1 MPRKSSKPSMDGDG
15 LLPSLLLFLAAGA
28 YYFLSAQTIINRGF
42 VHPDV
47 RQMVGLMCLSDSS
60 FCVLSGAWSR
70 RRAALGT
77 KRARTRK
84 ERRRARTGLPRL
96 ALYALPVFDMFGL
109 VVAFEAIRVAGSGF
123 HQTVG
128 GASIPIGTALNVL
141 LLRTRFSYEQL
152 SAIGVVMLGLA
163 VKARALLSASADFPA
178 EAFALV
184 VASCFGY
191 AMRGVVMEYLSTS
204 ANPPSG
210 DRMTLQMSVT
220 GLIVW
225 SLYFTVRVLPNFD
238 VLVTA
243 PFVEATR
250 AYGAAPTALLYVT
263 HAASRGLTSKGMMG
277 IVRGGGATA
286 LSLAQVTRASVI
298 VVLSDVLFCASDA
311 RQCLDRAGAFSAAFV
326 VAGGALFAAAK
337 RRAATAATLK
347 RRRPFRGAAAAR
359 STPSI
364 VYKGGEASMERRAS
378 DPRATSGASAGVA
391 TRRRAAA
398 KK

>member
-1 MPRKSSKPSMDGDG
+1 MPRKPAKPSMEGDG
-15 LLPSLLLFLAAGA
+15 LLPPLLQFLAAGA

-70 RRAALGT
+70 RCTSRGT
-77 KRARTRK
+77 KRAKTP
-84 ERRRARTGLPRL
+84 ERRPKLAGLPRL
-96 ALYALPVFDMFGL
+96 ALYALPVFDLFGL

-141 LLRTRFSYEQL
+141 LLRTRFSYAQL

-163 VKARALLSASADFPA
+163 VKARALLSDAADFPA
-178 EAFALV
+178 EAFLLV

-191 AMRGVVMEYLSTS
+191 AMRGVTMEYLSKT

-210 DRMTLQMSVT
+210 DRMTLQMSVS
-220 GLIVW
+220 GLIAW
-225 SLYFTVRVLPNFD
+225 SLYFCVFALPNYD
-238 VLVTA
+238 AWVRA
-243 PFVEATR
+243 PFAEATR
-250 AYGAAPTALLYVT
+250 AFGVAPTALLYAT
-263 HAASRGLTSKGMMG
+263 HAVSRGLTSKGIMG
-277 IVRGGGATA
+277 IVRRGGSTA

-298 VVLSDVLFCASDA
+298 VVLSHFLFCASDA
-311 RQCLDRAGAFSAAFV
+311 RQCLDRAGASSAALV
-326 VAGGALFAAAK
+326 VAGGALFAVAKNRAGATRAATRERRSPRSVAAKATAVDVDETK
-337 RRAATAATLK
+337 RRAT
-347 RRRPFRGAAAAR
+347 
-359 STPSI
+359 
-364 VYKGGEASMERRAS
+364 
-378 DPRATSGASAGVA
+378 PRAT
-391 TRRRAAA
+391 RRHAAA

>member
-1 MPRKSSKPSMDGDG
+1 MDGDG

-70 RRAALGT
+70 RHATVGT
-77 KRARTRK
+77 KRAMTRK
-84 ERRRARTGLPRL
+84 EVRRPKSAGLPRV
-96 ALYALPVFDMFGL
+96 ALYALPVFDLFGL

-243 PFVEATR
+243 PFAEATR

-311 RQCLDRAGAFSAAFV
+311 RQCLDRAGAFSAALV

-337 RRAATAATLK
+337 RRAASAAALK
-347 RRRPFRGAAAAR
+347 RRRPLRGAAGSR
-359 STPSI
+359 SQPS
-364 VYKGGEASMERRAS
+364 VNEGDTSVKRRAS
-378 DPRATSGASAGVA
+378 DPRATSSASAGVA

>member
-1 MPRKSSKPSMDGDG
+1 MDGDG

-77 KRARTRK
+77 KRAKTRK
-84 ERRRARTGLPRL
+84 ERRPKAAGLPRL
-96 ALYALPVFDMFGL
+96 ALYALPVFDLFGL

-243 PFVEATR
+243 PFAE
-250 AYGAAPTALLYVT
+250 PTALLYVT

-311 RQCLDRAGAFSAAFV
+311 RQCLDRAGAFSAALV

-337 RRAATAATLK
+337 RRAASAAALK
-347 RRRPFRGAAAAR
+347 RRRPLRGAAGSR
-359 STPSI
+359 SQPS
-364 VYKGGEASMERRAS
+364 VNEGDTSVKRRAS
-378 DPRATSGASAGVA
+378 DPRATSSASAGVA

>member
-1 MPRKSSKPSMDGDG
+1 MPRESSKPSMDGDG

-77 KRARTRK
+77 KRAKTRK
-84 ERRRARTGLPRL
+84 ERRPKAAGLPRL
-96 ALYALPVFDMFGL
+96 ALYALPVFDLFGL

-243 PFVEATR
+243 PFAEATR

-311 RQCLDRAGAFSAAFV
+311 RQCLDRAGAFSAALV

-337 RRAATAATLK
+337 RRAASAAALK
-347 RRRPFRGAAAAR
+347 RRRPFRGAAGSR
-359 STPSI
+359 SQPS
-364 VYKGGEASMERRAS
+364 VNGGDTSVKRRAS
-378 DPRATSGASAGVA
+378 DPRATSSASAGVA

>member
-1 MPRKSSKPSMDGDG
+1 MPRKPAKPSMEGDG
-15 LLPSLLLFLAAGA
+15 LLSPLLQFLAAGA

-47 RQMVGLMCLSDSS
+47 RQMVGLMSLSDSS
-60 FCVLSGAWSR
+60 FCLLTSAWSR
-70 RRAALGT
+70 RRASRG
-77 KRARTRK
+77 KNRAKTP
-84 ERRRARTGLPRL
+84 ERRPKLAGLPRL
-96 ALYALPVFDMFGL
+96 ALYALPVFDLFGL

-225 SLYFTVRVLPNFD
+225 SLYFTVRVLPKFD

-243 PFVEATR
+243 PFAEATR

-337 RRAATAATLK
+337 RRAANAATLK
-347 RRRPFRGAAAAR
+347 RKRPFRGAAAAR

>member
-77 KRARTRK
+77 KRAKTRK
-84 ERRRARTGLPRL
+84 ERRPKAAGLPRL
-96 ALYALPVFDMFGL
+96 ALYALPVFDLFGL

-141 LLRTRFSYEQL
+141 LLRTRFSYAQL

-163 VKARALLSASADFPA
+163 VKARALLSDAADFPA
-178 EAFALV
+178 EAFLLV

-191 AMRGVVMEYLSTS
+191 AMRGVTMEYLSKT

-210 DRMTLQMSVT
+210 DRMTLQMSVS
-220 GLIVW
+220 GLIAW
-225 SLYFTVRVLPNFD
+225 SLYFCVFALPNYD
-238 VLVTA
+238 AWVRA
-243 PFVEATR
+243 PFAEATR
-250 AYGAAPTALLYVT
+250 AFGVAPTALLYAT
-263 HAASRGLTSKGMMG
+263 HAVSRGLTSKGIMG
-277 IVRGGGATA
+277 IVRRGGSTA

-298 VVLSDVLFCASDA
+298 VVLSHFLFCASDA
-311 RQCLDRAGAFSAAFV
+311 RQCLDRAGASSAALV
-326 VAGGALFAAAK
+326 VAGGALFAVAKNRAGATRAATRERRSPRSVAAKATAVDVDETK
-337 RRAATAATLK
+337 RRAT
-347 RRRPFRGAAAAR
+347 
-359 STPSI
+359 
-364 VYKGGEASMERRAS
+364 
-378 DPRATSGASAGVA
+378 PRAT
-391 TRRRAAA
+391 RRHAAA

>member
-1 MPRKSSKPSMDGDG
+1 MPRKPAKPSMEGDG
-15 LLPSLLLFLAAGA
+15 LLPPLLQFLAAGA

-70 RRAALGT
+70 RCTSRGT
-77 KRARTRK
+77 KRAKTP
-84 ERRRARTGLPRL
+84 ERRPKLAGLPRL
-96 ALYALPVFDMFGL
+96 ALYALPVFDLFGL

-243 PFVEATR
+243 PFAEATR
-250 AYGAAPTALLYVT
+250 AFGAAPTALLYVT

-311 RQCLDRAGAFSAAFV
+311 RQCLDRAGAFSAALV

-337 RRAATAATLK
+337 RRAASAAALK
-347 RRRPFRGAAAAR
+347 RRRPFRGAAGSR
-359 STPSI
+359 SQPS
-364 VYKGGEASMERRAS
+364 VNEGDTSVKRRAS
-378 DPRATSGASAGVA
+378 DPRATSSASASVA

>member
-1 MPRKSSKPSMDGDG
+1 MPRKPAKPSMEGDG
-15 LLPSLLLFLAAGA
+15 LLSPLLQFLAAGA

-70 RRAALGT
+70 RCTSRGT
-77 KRARTRK
+77 KRAKTP
-84 ERRRARTGLPRL
+84 ERRPKLAGLPRL
-96 ALYALPVFDMFGL
+96 ALYALPVFDLFGL

-141 LLRTRFSYEQL
+141 LLRTRFSYAQL

-163 VKARALLSASADFPA
+163 VKARALLSDAADFPA
-178 EAFALV
+178 EAFLLV

-191 AMRGVVMEYLSTS
+191 AMRGVTMEYLSKT

-210 DRMTLQMSVT
+210 DRMTLQMSVS
-220 GLIVW
+220 GLIAW
-225 SLYFTVRVLPNFD
+225 SLYFCVFALPNYD
-238 VLVTA
+238 AWVRA
-243 PFVEATR
+243 PFAEATR
-250 AYGAAPTALLYVT
+250 AFGVAPTALLYAT
-263 HAASRGLTSKGMMG
+263 HAVSRGLTSKGIMG
-277 IVRGGGATA
+277 IVRRGGSTA

-298 VVLSDVLFCASDA
+298 VVLSHFLFCASDA
-311 RQCLDRAGAFSAAFV
+311 RQCLDRAGASSAALV
-326 VAGGALFAAAK
+326 VAGGALFAVAKNRAGATRAATRERRSPRSVAAKATAVDVDETK
-337 RRAATAATLK
+337 RRAT
-347 RRRPFRGAAAAR
+347 
-359 STPSI
+359 
-364 VYKGGEASMERRAS
+364 
-378 DPRATSGASAGVA
+378 PRAT
-391 TRRRAAA
+391 RRHAAA

>member
-1 MPRKSSKPSMDGDG
+1 MPRKPAKPSMEGDG
-15 LLPSLLLFLAAGA
+15 LLPPLLQFLAAGA

-70 RRAALGT
+70 RCTSRGT
-77 KRARTRK
+77 KRAKTP
-84 ERRRARTGLPRL
+84 ERRPKLAGLPRL
-96 ALYALPVFDMFGL
+96 ALYALPVFDLFGL

-141 LLRTRFSYEQL
+141 LLRTRFSYAQL

-163 VKARALLSASADFPA
+163 VKARALLSDAADFPA
-178 EAFALV
+178 EAFLLV

-191 AMRGVVMEYLSTS
+191 AMRGVTMEYLSKT

-210 DRMTLQMSVT
+210 DRMTLQMSVS
-220 GLIVW
+220 GLIAW
-225 SLYFTVRVLPNFD
+225 SLYFCVFALPNYD
-238 VLVTA
+238 AWVRA
-243 PFVEATR
+243 PFAEATR
-250 AYGAAPTALLYVT
+250 AFGVAPTALLYAT
-263 HAASRGLTSKGMMG
+263 HAVSRGLTSKGIMG
-277 IVRGGGATA
+277 IVRRGGSTA

-298 VVLSDVLFCASDA
+298 VVLSHFLFCASDA
-311 RQCLDRAGAFSAAFV
+311 RQCLDRAGASSAALV
-326 VAGGALFAAAK
+326 VAGGALFAVAKNRAGATRDATRERRSPRSVAAKATAVDVDETK
-337 RRAATAATLK
+337 RRAT
-347 RRRPFRGAAAAR
+347 
-359 STPSI
+359 
-364 VYKGGEASMERRAS
+364 
-378 DPRATSGASAGVA
+378 PRAT
-391 TRRRAAA
+391 RRHAAA

>member
-250 AYGAAPTALLYVT
+250 AYGAAPTALL
-263 HAASRGLTSKGMMG
+263 
-277 IVRGGGATA
+277 
-286 LSLAQVTRASVI
+286 
-298 VVLSDVLFCASDA
+298 
-311 RQCLDRAGAFSAAFV
+311 
-326 VAGGALFAAAK
+326 
-337 RRAATAATLK
+337 
-347 RRRPFRGAAAAR
+347 
-359 STPSI
+359 
-364 VYKGGEASMERRAS
+364 
-378 DPRATSGASAGVA
+378 
-391 TRRRAAA
+391 
-398 KK
+398 

>member
-1 MPRKSSKPSMDGDG
+1 MPRKPSKPSMDGDG

-77 KRARTRK
+77 KRAKTRK
-84 ERRRARTGLPRL
+84 ERRPKAAGLPRL
-96 ALYALPVFDMFGL
+96 ALYALPVFDLFGL

-243 PFVEATR
+243 PFAEATR
-250 AYGAAPTALLYVT
+250 AFGAAPTALLYVT

-311 RQCLDRAGAFSAAFV
+311 RQCLDRAGAFSAALV

-337 RRAATAATLK
+337 RRAASAASAAK
-347 RRRPFRGAAAAR
+347 RRRPFRGAVAAR
-359 STPSI
+359 STPNS
-364 VYKGGEASMERRAS
+364 KGGEASVKRRAS

>member
-1 MPRKSSKPSMDGDG
+1 MEGDG
-15 LLPSLLLFLAAGA
+15 LLPPLLQFLAAGA

-128 GASIPIGTALNVL
+128 GASVPIGAALNVL

-152 SAIGVVMLGLA
+152 SAIGVVMLGLS
-163 VKARALLSASADFPA
+163 VKARALLSDDADFPA

-184 VASCFGY
+184 LASCFGY
-191 AMRGVVMEYLSTS
+191 AMRGVTMEYLSKT

-220 GLIVW
+220 GLVAW
-225 SLYFTVRVLPNFD
+225 SLYFVVFAFPDFDEKVR
-238 VLVTA
+238 A
-243 PFVEATR
+243 PFASATR
-250 AYGAAPTALLYVT
+250 ELGVWKTALLYAT
-263 HAASRGLTSKGMMG
+263 HAFSRGLTSKGIMG
-277 IVRGGGATA
+277 IVRVGGSTA

-298 VVLSDVLFCASDA
+298 VVLSHFLFCADDA
-311 RQCLDRAGAFSAAFV
+311 RQCLDRGGVVSAALV
-326 VAGGALFAAAK
+326 VAGGALFAAATHRNGVSRTGASK
-337 RRAATAATLK
+337 RRTT
-347 RRRPFRGAAAAR
+347 
-359 STPSI
+359 
-364 VYKGGEASMERRAS
+364 
-378 DPRATSGASAGVA
+378 RATSRASTTGVA
-391 TRRRAAA
+391 KRAARGRAAA
-398 KK
+398 EKKKQQ

>member
-1 MPRKSSKPSMDGDG
+1 MPRKPAKPSMEGDG
-15 LLPSLLLFLAAGA
+15 LLPPLLQFLAAGA
-28 YYFLSAQTIINRGF
+28 YYFLSAQTIITRGF

-70 RRAALGT
+70 RCTSRGT
-77 KRARTRK
+77 KRAKTP
-84 ERRRARTGLPRL
+84 ERRPKLAGLPRL
-96 ALYALPVFDMFGL
+96 ALYALPVFDLFGL

-243 PFVEATR
+243 PFAEATR
-250 AYGAAPTALLYVT
+250 AFGAAPTALLYVT

-286 LSLAQVTRASVI
+286 LSLAQITRASVI

>member
-1 MPRKSSKPSMDGDG
+1 MPRKPAKPSMEGDG
-15 LLPSLLLFLAAGA
+15 LLPPLLQFLAAGA

-70 RRAALGT
+70 RCTSRGT
-77 KRARTRK
+77 KRAKTP
-84 ERRRARTGLPRL
+84 ERRPKLAGLPRL
-96 ALYALPVFDMFGL
+96 ALYALPVFDLFGL

-243 PFVEATR
+243 PFAEATR
-250 AYGAAPTALLYVT
+250 AFGAAPTALLYVT

-311 RQCLDRAGAFSAAFV
+311 RQCLDRAGAFSAALV

-337 RRAATAATLK
+337 RRAANAATLK

>member
-1 MPRKSSKPSMDGDG
+1 MDGDG
-15 LLPSLLLFLAAGA
+15 LLPSLLMFLAAGA

-42 VHPDV
+42 FHLDV

-77 KRARTRK
+77 KRAKTRK
-84 ERRRARTGLPRL
+84 ERRPEAAGLPRL
-96 ALYALPVFDMFGL
+96 ALYALPVFDLFGL

-191 AMRGVVMEYLSTS
+191 AARGVVMEYLSTS

-243 PFVEATR
+243 PFAEATR
-250 AYGAAPTALLYVT
+250 AFGAAPTALLYVT

-311 RQCLDRAGAFSAAFV
+311 RQCLDRAGAFSAALV

-337 RRAATAATLK
+337 RRASFSAAARPFQ
-347 RRRPFRGAAAAR
+347 RRRPFRGAAGSR
-359 STPSI
+359 VIQSDTS
-364 VYKGGEASMERRAS
+364 VKRRAS
-378 DPRATSGASAGVA
+378 DPRATSSASAGVA